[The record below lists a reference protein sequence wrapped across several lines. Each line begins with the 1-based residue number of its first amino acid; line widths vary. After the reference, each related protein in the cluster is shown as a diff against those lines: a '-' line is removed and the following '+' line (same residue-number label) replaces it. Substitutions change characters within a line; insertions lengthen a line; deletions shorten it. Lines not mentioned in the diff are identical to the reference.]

1 MTAKGLLPPATCHAR
16 SASLVS
22 CTHPASS
29 INSATFRTYTS
40 LNALYAAYKADVKA
54 LAPNQQFRANYGDCT
69 ARKTDGEVS
78 WNHDYQHPH
87 NYSLQQSRSGTL
99 SDDEAAG
106 RVAAWLARRLRPG
119 DRVLLAAGSS
129 VGFVRCYLGALR
141 AGAVVVLANPAY
153 TAAELGHLLADSG
166 AVLAFADP
174 EPARRLAGL
183 GAHGALGSRG
193 ALAPPLTV
201 DVRELPEGTALRNR
215 GGGIAV
221 RPDDTAL
228 LAYTSGTTGKPKGV
242 PLTHRQL
249 AASIQGAMAAW
260 RWTAA
265 DVLVHALPLFHQHGL
280 GGVHATLIAGS
291 TAHVRSRFD
300 PDDLMATVR
309 TEGASVLFGVPASY
323 QALLDAAAGAPLLQ
337 GLRLAVCGSAPLS
350 PALAARL
357 PGLLGQLPLI
367 RYGTTESG
375 LDVSNPLG
383 AARPD
388 TVGLPLPGV
397 QCRIWA
403 AGQEAAGGREAPG
416 GQETPGRQEAPGGQ
430 ETPGGQEAPPGTDGE
445 IQLRGPHVF
454 QGYWHDPAATA
465 AAFTPDGWFRTGDIG
480 AVDPATG
487 HLVIRGRTKELII
500 SGGLNVYPREV
511 EIALERHPS
520 VAEAAVAALPHPRWG
535 EQVTAWIVPR
545 PGAVVSE
552 AELAAHARTLLA
564 AYKCPKQV
572 FTLTALPR
580 NPLGKL
586 NRAALS
592 RPPVP
597 RPPTEPRGPRP
608 SPGSAAL
615 SATYPAERAP

>member
-1 MTAKGLLPPATCHAR
+1 
-16 SASLVS
+16 
-22 CTHPASS
+22 
-29 INSATFRTYTS
+29 
-40 LNALYAAYKADVKA
+40 
-54 LAPNQQFRANYGDCT
+54 
-69 ARKTDGEVS
+69 
-78 WNHDYQHPH
+78 
-87 NYSLQQSRSGTL
+87 
-99 SDDEAAG
+99 
-106 RVAAWLARRLRPG
+106 
-119 DRVLLAAGSS
+119 
-129 VGFVRCYLGALR
+129 
-141 AGAVVVLANPAY
+141 
-153 TAAELGHLLADSG
+153 
-166 AVLAFADP
+166 
-174 EPARRLAGL
+174 
-183 GAHGALGSRG
+183 
-193 ALAPPLTV
+193 
-201 DVRELPEGTALRNR
+201 
-215 GGGIAV
+215 
-221 RPDDTAL
+221 
-228 LAYTSGTTGKPKGV
+228 V

-260 RWTAA
+260 RWTAE

-300 PDDLMATVR
+300 PDDLTATVR
-309 TEGASVLFGVPASY
+309 TESASVLFGVPASY
-323 QALLDAAAGAPLLQ
+323 QALLDAAAGVPLLR

-403 AGQEAAGGREAPG
+403 AGPEV
-416 GQETPGRQEAPGGQ
+416 
-430 ETPGGQEAPPGTDGE
+430 PGGQEAPPGADGE
-445 IQLRGPHVF
+445 IQLRGPQVF

-480 AVDPATG
+480 AVDPASG

-520 VAEAAVAALPHPRWG
+520 VAEAAVAGLPHPRWG

-545 PGAVVSE
+545 PGAAVSE

-586 NRAALS
+586 NRAALA
-592 RPPVP
+592 RPSLGCRPNSGDHGLRLVLPPYRPLIP
-597 RPPTEPRGPRP
+597 RNVRPNRLKTDTGAHRPREKCGSGRGDGWREGWVTAATGHDRGDGARPGHRARRRPRG
-608 SPGSAAL
+608 G
-615 SATYPAERAP
+615 APDAG